1 MKAISIEIPNEILA
15 ALAANPNDPQLA
27 SEVCSA
33 IVKAAEILSG
43 TSIEPSSAKGNAA
56 DAKVIVDRANK
67 IRERRKAAA
76 LRRAQLRQQRK
87 RNLTRLLASGIHDTR
102 LSDLKSLGVLSTD
115 ELRIIEAMLRPT
127 IQLTNKLTAK
137 QLAAILSPRL
147 HRLIRRT
154 YKQPSPI
161 RPLSESR

>member
-76 LRRAQLRQQRK
+76 LRRAQLRQQRE

-161 RPLSESR
+161 RAGA

>member
-1 MKAISIEIPNEILA
+1 MSRGLGDVYKR
-15 ALAANPNDPQLA
+15 Q
-27 SEVCSA
+27 A

-76 LRRAQLRQQRK
+76 LRRAQLRQQRE

>member
-1 MKAISIEIPNEILA
+1 MP
-15 ALAANPNDPQLA
+15 
-27 SEVCSA
+27 
-33 IVKAAEILSG
+33 
-43 TSIEPSSAKGNAA
+43 
-56 DAKVIVDRANK
+56 NK

-76 LRRAQLRQQRK
+76 LRRAQLRQQRE